1 MWEGVGGDARAC
13 KMNEN
18 QHFTNPSMIC
28 VHKHVAASHDRS
40 FSRSNMSGT
49 RTAPSPSGTS
59 RGGRS
64 PVSRR
69 RCSTRMGLRYSR
81 AAALAAPSSLSGNGD
96 SFATRLR
103 PAVRPFCTTA
113 LREQQRGCYSTASR
127 STLTGSALTQNR
139 PWRRHRPS
147 ASYRLPIERGDRQH
161 PPRAQECLPT

>member
-1 MWEGVGGDARAC
+1 MASLRTKRDGVRGGASGAGGNARPS
-13 KMNEN
+13 KKNEN

-28 VHKHVAASHDRS
+28 VHKHVVASHDRS

-49 RTAPSPSGTS
+49 RTTPSPSGTS

-113 LREQQRGCYSTASR
+113 LREQQR
-127 STLTGSALTQNR
+127 
-139 PWRRHRPS
+139 
-147 ASYRLPIERGDRQH
+147 
-161 PPRAQECLPT
+161 ECFSSSQQVDSHGARTHSE